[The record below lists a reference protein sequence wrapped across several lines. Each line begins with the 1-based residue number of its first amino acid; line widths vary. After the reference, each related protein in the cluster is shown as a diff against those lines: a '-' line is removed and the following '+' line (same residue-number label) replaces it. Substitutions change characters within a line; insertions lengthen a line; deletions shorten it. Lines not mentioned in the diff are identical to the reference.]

1 MMSDKYTPYR
11 QAETTIPSKSRQ
23 LPLYGAGFDNLGD
36 LVEKPIPEPA
46 ADQMIVRHDAIG
58 LCFSDI
64 KILTQGGAHPRLQG
78 RDLQKDPVV
87 MGHEVVMTVVNV
99 GEQLRRQY
107 KPGDRFII
115 QADIYV
121 KGVNLAYGYKI
132 DGGLSEYG
140 LIDQRILN
148 GDHGNYLIPVQKE
161 TGYAESALAEPWA
174 CVVAAYTL
182 KYRTSLK
189 RGGVTWIIGTSSSRD
204 DYTISAGCDRKGHPA
219 RIFLTNVPAKLEKTL
234 KKAGDEL
241 GIEIAAVKP
250 GAKPPV
256 EKIDDVVVLG
266 PDADAVDV
274 ASPFLAG
281 GGIVAVLADKP
292 MPRAVKLDVGRIH
305 YEDWVFVGATGHDIA
320 KAYAQTPVRPD
331 LKGGGKT
338 LFAGAG
344 GPIGRMHLQR
354 AIEKAQC
361 PKAIVCTD
369 ASDLRLKDLED
380 TYADEAKAK
389 GIRFIC
395 LNPMQKEAYAKGMA
409 EFTQDG
415 FDDIVVLAP
424 VAPLIAE
431 TSHYMGQGAVMN
443 IFAGVARGTVAEV
456 DLSDA
461 YLKQTR
467 IVGHSASTID
477 DLKEVLRQVESK
489 ELATNRSVAAVGS
502 LEASKEGL
510 KAVKEAVF
518 PGKVVI
524 FPHIKELPVTP
535 LSDLKTKLPSVHAKL
550 KNGREWT
557 KEAEEEFLR
566 VMLK

>member
-1 MMSDKYTPYR
+1 MSDKYTLYR
-11 QAETTIPSKSRQ
+11 QAQAPVPSNSRR
-23 LPLYGAGFDNLGD
+23 LPLYGAGFDNLGA

-46 ADQMIVRHDAIG
+46 ADQMLVRHDAIG

-64 KILTQGGAHPRLQG
+64 KILTQGPAHPRLQG

-87 MGHEVVMTVVNV
+87 MGHEVIMTVVKV
-99 GEQLRRQY
+99 GEKLKSQY

-132 DGGLSEYG
+132 DGGLSEFG

-148 GDHGNYLIPVQKE
+148 GDHGNYLIPVKPE

-182 KYRTSLK
+182 KYRTGLK
-189 RGGVTWIIGTSSSRD
+189 AGGTTWIIGTGNALD
-204 DYTISAGCDRKGHPA
+204 TYVISAGMTRQSHPA
-219 RIFLTNVPAKLEKTL
+219 RLMLTRVPHKFESSLRATAK
-234 KKAGDEL
+234 DL
-241 GIEIAAVKP
+241 G
-250 GAKPPV
+250 V
-256 EKIDDVVVLG
+256 EVI
-266 PDADAVDV
+266 DV
-274 ASPFLAG
+274 ASVAKAPEMKVDDIVLLGGDPDVIETVSPLLAS
-281 GGIVAVLADKP
+281 GGILAILSDKP
-292 MPRAVKLDVGRIH
+292 MSRAVKLDVGRIH
-305 YEDWVFVGATGHDIA
+305 YEDWVFIGATGNDIA
-320 KAYAQTPVRPD
+320 KAYSPVRPD
-331 LKGGGKT
+331 IKGGGKT

-354 AIEKAQC
+354 AIEKASC
-361 PKAIVCTD
+361 PKTIVCTD
-369 ASDLRLKDLED
+369 ASDVRLKDLEE
-380 TYADEAKAK
+380 TYAAEAKAK
-389 GIRFIC
+389 GIRFVC
-395 LNPMQKEAYAKGMA
+395 LNPMHKDAYTKGMA
-409 EFTQDG
+409 EFTALG
-415 FDDIVVLAP
+415 FDDVVVLAP
-424 VAPLIAE
+424 VAPVIAE
-431 TSHYMGQGAVMN
+431 TSRYMGQGAVMN
-443 IFAGVARGTVAEV
+443 IFAGVARGTTADI

-502 LEASKEGL
+502 LEACKEGL
-510 KAVKEAVF
+510 KAVKDAVY

-535 LSDLKTKLPSVHAKL
+535 LADLKTKLPTVYAKL

-566 VMLK
+566 EMLK